1 MSSAP
6 GTSETPHCRNF
17 GLQPVNPKPRLAV
30 LTDYPDEGWISMD
43 LCAEMLLAHLPRTS
57 SCAVAPE
64 PVCPPFRR
72 LFSHLPVAGRRHTAF
87 NADRLTNR
95 FVHFPRYARRLAPR
109 FDLFHVVDHS
119 YAQLVLALPRDRVGV
134 YCHDLDA
141 FRCLVDPVLYPR
153 PYWFRTFARRVLS
166 GLQRAAVIFHSTA
179 MVRDELL
186 RFGLI
191 DPGRLVHAPFGMS
204 AEFTP
209 DRPPG
214 ETVPQWLADLDGRP
228 WVLHVGSCVPRKR
241 IDVLLDVFA
250 EVQKTV
256 PGVRLVKVGGE
267 WSVKH
272 RERIARLG
280 LGAAITHARG
290 VPRSALAE
298 AYRRAGAVL
307 VPSEAEGFG
316 LPVIEALACG
326 TAVVASDL
334 PALREVGGP
343 AVVYAPV
350 ADVPAWAGLVAR
362 VLTDP
367 AAAPP
372 RADRLA
378 WAGQYSWTAHAE
390 TIAAAYHRLIENHP
404 CAESPV

>member
-1 MSSAP
+1 MLKPPNAPDGELPWKTSKGSANGLRHGAVTRQSTLRLVVSSALHVRGLQGRKGWCPRSPDGPELRNTSQTCPEGGIANAPIARANPCSAARRAATSSTPMSSAP

-204 AEFTP
+204 MSSPPTGRRA
-209 DRPPG
+209 RPFRSG
-214 ETVPQWLADLDGRP
+214 SRTWTADHGCCTSAVVSRGN
-228 WVLHVGSCVPRKR
+228 GSMYSSMS
-241 IDVLLDVFA
+241 L
-250 EVQKTV
+250 
-256 PGVRLVKVGGE
+256 
-267 WSVKH
+267 
-272 RERIARLG
+272 
-280 LGAAITHARG
+280 
-290 VPRSALAE
+290 PRS
-298 AYRRAGAVL
+298 RRRSPG
-307 VPSEAEGFG
+307 
-316 LPVIEALACG
+316 
-326 TAVVASDL
+326 SD
-334 PALREVGGP
+334 
-343 AVVYAPV
+343 
-350 ADVPAWAGLVAR
+350 
-362 VLTDP
+362 
-367 AAAPP
+367 
-372 RADRLA
+372 
-378 WAGQYSWTAHAE
+378 S
-390 TIAAAYHRLIENHP
+390 
-404 CAESPV
+404 